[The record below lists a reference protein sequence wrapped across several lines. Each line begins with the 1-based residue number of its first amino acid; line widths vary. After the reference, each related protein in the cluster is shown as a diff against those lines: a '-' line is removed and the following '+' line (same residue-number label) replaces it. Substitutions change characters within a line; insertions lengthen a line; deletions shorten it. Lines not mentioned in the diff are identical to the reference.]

1 MGEWLTFHF
10 SHSLLPSLPPS
21 LPQFSYDRKGT
32 NTKKMGGK
40 QQQIDGFSHTPL
52 SFALS
57 YPPSFPKLFLQ
68 FYLLHHFQ
76 VVRRECGHGR
86 LHFLGGLGLE
96 VRLAVEELRE
106 GGREGEREK

>member
-21 LPQFSYDRKGT
+21 LPQFSHDRKST
-32 NTKKMGGK
+32 YTKKTGGK
-40 QQQIDGFSHTPL
+40 QQQMDECSHTPL
-52 SFALS
+52 SFTLS
-57 YPPSFPKLFLQ
+57 YPPSPPKF
-68 FYLLHHFQ
+68 FIYLLHHFQ

-86 LHFLGGLGLE
+86 LHFLGSLGLE

-106 GGREGEREK
+106 GGREGEREG